1 MIFFC
6 TVVNDKLQK
15 TQKIKPQAR
24 AIRKGGYSPTGRRL
38 ESGIQGSISVLY
50 STVCCKR
57 QAAFDRR
64 QGYTYAA
71 YCRSVLHPADAAVL
85 PYRCVWELQ
94 RESDDN
100 ECRTLRGT
108 AQSRFSSSDR
118 LSEALLSILF
128 RCLSAP
134 LLSETG
140 SIELIF
146 S

>member
-1 MIFFC
+1 MDIVRQD
-6 TVVNDKLQK
+6 VVWRAESKAAFRYCIRQFVVSGKL
-15 TQKIKPQAR
+15 
-24 AIRKGGYSPTGRRL
+24 L
-38 ESGIQGSISVLY
+38 
-50 STVCCKR
+50 STVGKAIHT
-57 QAAFDRR
+57 QLTVEAFD
-64 QGYTYAA
+64 AA
-71 YCRSVLHPADAAVL
+71 AL

-134 LLSETG
+134 LLSEAG
-140 SIELIF
+140 SSELAF